1 MNALEKR
8 LEYHELLMTYD
19 NLDNIKEYKLPEG
32 YHFEFYK
39 NGDIDDWINIHL
51 STGEFCN
58 LKKSYQY
65 FHDFYDYFID
75 ELPKRCIFIVDDKT
89 GEKVGTATISKL
101 EKDEYGYS
109 EVVDWVAIKKEYQG
123 KGLSKP
129 LLSRFLLLARE
140 LGNNKILLHTQTHT
154 WLAAKLYLDLGFEP
168 FNINDDIKGWEMLY
182 TLTNHPKLKGLSRID
197 ESKMYDN
204 DFVLI
209 QKKLENIFGNDFTYS
224 VWNKNGRNDV
234 YVRNYGKD
242 FIFKFYIKNSKA
254 YLKQVIVEEDLNKV
268 IEEYNKVKSPEE
280 LLTFMNRHL
289 RYGFVGCNSGYV
301 YGFDD
306 EDFGDVQY
314 KENDWHLSSCS
325 ELLRECFG
333 HCWNQT
339 ELERDWFDSHGYK
352 THTLFV
358 WFYNEDETKSYP
370 CHTYLVYEDNN
381 KFYFFEHSDGA
392 NKGIYEFDSLD
403 DAINYQREL
412 HIKYTK
418 SLMDLSIEE
427 EQLIKV
433 HEYDA
438 KLGCNAI
445 DFLEN
450 AINSKNLL
458 KCGKVR
464 K

>member
-1 MNALEKR
+1 MNALEKK
-8 LEYHELLMTYD
+8 LEYHELVMTYD

-101 EKDEYGYS
+101 EKDEYGYG

-168 FNINDDIKGWEMLY
+168 FNINEDIKGWEMLY

-204 DFVLI
+204 DFVYLI
-209 QKKLENIFGNDFTYS
+209 
-224 VWNKNGRNDV
+224 
-234 YVRNYGKD
+234 
-242 FIFKFYIKNSKA
+242 
-254 YLKQVIVEEDLNKV
+254 
-268 IEEYNKVKSPEE
+268 
-280 LLTFMNRHL
+280 
-289 RYGFVGCNSGYV
+289 CNS
-301 YGFDD
+301 
-306 EDFGDVQY
+306 
-314 KENDWHLSSCS
+314 L
-325 ELLRECFG
+325 
-333 HCWNQT
+333 
-339 ELERDWFDSHGYK
+339 
-352 THTLFV
+352 
-358 WFYNEDETKSYP
+358 
-370 CHTYLVYEDNN
+370 
-381 KFYFFEHSDGA
+381 
-392 NKGIYEFDSLD
+392 
-403 DAINYQREL
+403 
-412 HIKYTK
+412 
-418 SLMDLSIEE
+418 
-427 EQLIKV
+427 
-433 HEYDA
+433 
-438 KLGCNAI
+438 
-445 DFLEN
+445 
-450 AINSKNLL
+450 
-458 KCGKVR
+458 
-464 K
+464 